1 MKKCPYCAE
10 EIQDG
15 AIKCKHCGEFLE
27 KREKEKWYLKT
38 NILIISFL
46 CAGPLALPLLW
57 LNPRFSRNRKIV
69 ATVIILILSYYLGT
83 VTINS
88 LRSISL
94 YYKTILNS
102 I

>member
-10 EIQDG
+10 EIQDD

-27 KREKEKWYLKT
+27 KKEKEKWYLKT
-38 NILIISFL
+38 NMLIIAFF

-57 LNPRFSRNRKIV
+57 LNPRFSRNRKTSVTVI
-69 ATVIILILSYYLGT
+69 VIILSYFLAAI
-83 VTINS
+83 TIKS
-88 LRSISL
+88 LRSIL
-94 YYKTILNS
+94 DYYKIMFNS

>member
-10 EIQDG
+10 EIQDD

-27 KREKEKWYLKT
+27 KKEKEKWYLKT
-38 NILIISFL
+38 SMLIISFL

-57 LNPRFSRNRKIV
+57 LNPRFSRNRKVAVTVVVLIV
-69 ATVIILILSYYLGT
+69 SYYLGM

-88 LRSISL
+88 LRSISV
-94 YYKTILNS
+94 YYKTLFNNI
-102 I
+102 